1 MSTAAS
7 TPVSHQHNESAE
19 LYQSDPFTWSV
30 EQSDALRRRDFAA
43 VDWDNVIEEIR
54 DVGNRHRDAWV
65 SECANAIRHLLKIEH
80 CRQVQP
86 YELKDWEREIP
97 GFRAG
102 MEDATEETPGLIS
115 QLSSMFRSAWRKARR
130 KAVLELAEYDVEHK
144 LMPDDR
150 QARKRRRLT
159 LPAECPYRFE
169 HVTGISFKRG
179 DNKPHYDDSVL
190 PPQVQRILDERTRN
204 SPDLDR

>member
-1 MSTAAS
+1 M
-7 TPVSHQHNESAE
+7 
-19 LYQSDPFTWSV
+19 
-30 EQSDALRRRDFAA
+30 
-43 VDWDNVIEEIR
+43 
-54 DVGNRHRDAWV
+54 
-65 SECANAIRHLLKIEH
+65 
-80 CRQVQP
+80 
-86 YELKDWEREIP
+86 LKDWEREIP
-97 GFRAG
+97 GLRAG
-102 MEDATEETPGLIS
+102 MEDATEDPPGLTS
-115 QLSSMFRSAWRKARR
+115 QFSSMFRAAWRKARR

-204 SPDLDR
+204 SPDFDR